1 MPPLPHSDT
10 LHPLPLRL
18 PAGGQRL
25 RLPRLAMPVTIR
37 SRLLLLVLSVL
48 LPGMLGVGWLIGST
62 YAAEREAHERN
73 LRDTARA
80 MSMLVDAELSRRA
93 TIANVLSQSPELDG
107 PIPPEAERRLAFEQQ
122 ARRAMQGMAG
132 WVELRAP
139 GRVLLSTRLPQGSRS
154 ETPGPAT
161 LSLTALMQPL
171 QVMGGVPGQPGD
183 ELHAAWVEPVRRDG
197 QLVYNIAVTVRP
209 SELQR
214 IVQAQANPGWVG
226 TVMDSTGR
234 VVARQ
239 PGGAAFAGRSI
250 RDDLR
255 QRMASAPEGSF
266 QSVSLDGTPM
276 AGYFSTS
283 PRGWSYVSAMPLD
296 SFAGHV
302 PNEVLRVIVG
312 ALVLGLLALLGA
324 LWVARRI
331 ERPIR
336 SLKTAAQDLQAGRP
350 VLTRP
355 TGMVECDEVADALA
369 TAGRTMAGSRA
380 ELERSV
386 AQAVDR
392 TRVVEQRGAQSQRT
406 EALGRLTGGVA
417 HEFNNL
423 LGIISNSMHLML
435 RHPASAQL
443 QAPLAATQRA
453 VDKGSQ
459 LTQHLLRVSGRRP
472 GVRQQQLALAR
483 YLPEVQELLRSVLG
497 RRIEI
502 HVQVAPGLAPIRV
515 DASEL
520 DLALV
525 NLALNAHDAMPDGGE
540 LRLHASLATAD
551 DKEGLP
557 QLAAGDYALIT
568 VGDDGIGM
576 DADLAGHA
584 FEPFFTTKPVGQG
597 SGLGLSQVY
606 GFATQAGGAARLAST
621 PGLGTTVSL
630 LLPVS
635 LADDERRPASL
646 SPAAPQAIAGAAV
659 LLVEDEEAL
668 GDVTA
673 ALLMAHGARVLRAS
687 HAEAAWRLL
696 EAGADVDVVLC
707 DIVMPG
713 ALDGVALARRLREQ
727 RPGLPVVLITGF
739 SDTAIGDGEFTVL
752 RKPCA
757 PAALLGALQSALD
770 IARSTRVR

>member
-1 MPPLPHSDT
+1 
-10 LHPLPLRL
+10 
-18 PAGGQRL
+18 
-25 RLPRLAMPVTIR
+25 
-37 SRLLLLVLSVL
+37 
-48 LPGMLGVGWLIGST
+48 
-62 YAAEREAHERN
+62 
-73 LRDTARA
+73 
-80 MSMLVDAELSRRA
+80 
-93 TIANVLSQSPELDG
+93 
-107 PIPPEAERRLAFEQQ
+107 
-122 ARRAMQGMAG
+122 
-132 WVELRAP
+132 
-139 GRVLLSTRLPQGSRS
+139 
-154 ETPGPAT
+154 
-161 LSLTALMQPL
+161 
-171 QVMGGVPGQPGD
+171 
-183 ELHAAWVEPVRRDG
+183 
-197 QLVYNIAVTVRP
+197 
-209 SELQR
+209 
-214 IVQAQANPGWVG
+214 
-226 TVMDSTGR
+226 
-234 VVARQ
+234 
-239 PGGAAFAGRSI
+239 
-250 RDDLR
+250 
-255 QRMASAPEGSF
+255 
-266 QSVSLDGTPM
+266 
-276 AGYFSTS
+276 
-283 PRGWSYVSAMPLD
+283 
-296 SFAGHV
+296 
-302 PNEVLRVIVG
+302 
-312 ALVLGLLALLGA
+312 
-324 LWVARRI
+324 
-331 ERPIR
+331 
-336 SLKTAAQDLQAGRP
+336 
-350 VLTRP
+350 
-355 TGMVECDEVADALA
+355 
-369 TAGRTMAGSRA
+369 
-380 ELERSV
+380 
-386 AQAVDR
+386 
-392 TRVVEQRGAQSQRT
+392 
-406 EALGRLTGGVA
+406 
-417 HEFNNL
+417 
-423 LGIISNSMHLML
+423 
-435 RHPASAQL
+435 
-443 QAPLAATQRA
+443 
-453 VDKGSQ
+453 
-459 LTQHLLRVSGRRP
+459 
-472 GVRQQQLALAR
+472 VRQQQLALAR